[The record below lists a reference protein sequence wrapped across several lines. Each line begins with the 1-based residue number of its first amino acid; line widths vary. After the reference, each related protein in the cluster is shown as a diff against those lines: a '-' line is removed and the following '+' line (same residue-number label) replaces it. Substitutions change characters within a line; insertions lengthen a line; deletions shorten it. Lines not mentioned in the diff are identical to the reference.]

1 MPTDASLR
9 VQNTWAL
16 VAPISDQVGDLFYA
30 NLFRMDPTT
39 KPLFAGN
46 IDLQGRKLVQTLGF
60 IVDHLEDP
68 DRLLPAAQELAV
80 RHVSYGVTRT
90 QYASVGAALVKS
102 LRQLLGTA
110 FSPEDEAAWAEVYG
124 GLSAAMIA
132 AAYPDTSYTKV

>member
-102 LRQLLGTA
+102 LRQLQIGRA
-110 FSPEDEAAWAEVYG
+110 HV
-124 GLSAAMIA
+124 
-132 AAYPDTSYTKV
+132 